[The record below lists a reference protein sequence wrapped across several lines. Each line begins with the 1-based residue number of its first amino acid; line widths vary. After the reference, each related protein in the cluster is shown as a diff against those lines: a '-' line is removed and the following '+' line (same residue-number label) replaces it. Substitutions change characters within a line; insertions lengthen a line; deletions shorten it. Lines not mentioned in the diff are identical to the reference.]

1 MPSVDVV
8 RDLELL
14 VRSRYALII
23 LDTIEDDR
31 ATTVVEYVAAGLGLP
46 LFNWSVEQGLRRAGA
61 DVASYDTGTPA
72 KALAFIAASP
82 IGALYHLEGFGE
94 YLSDAAIVS
103 RLKTAAMHFG
113 QSTGALVISGGGIT
127 IPDAISAIATRVALP
142 ALELADYKR
151 LLDQVVRDTRARM
164 TVEVS
169 LTPDETNQLLGNL
182 RGVTLMEAERI
193 LTRAIVEDGKLDAS
207 DIERVVASK
216 RERVANDGV
225 LQYVPADTGMSDV
238 VGLAGLKTWL
248 AKRRL
253 ILTDTTRALNFG
265 LSFPKGMLLLGVP
278 GCGKSLCAKAVAK
291 EWSLPL
297 LKLDAGSSVRQVH
310 RRDREEFPQGDG
322 HRRARRAGHSLDRR
336 DREGLR
342 RGRRRR
348 RRRPLHAPPRQLP
361 HLAAG
366 PARGCLH
373 GRDRERH
380 RQAPA
385 RSSCAR
391 DASTRSSSWT
401 CPTAAARA
409 QIFSVHLKKRNQ
421 KPERFD
427 LDALAA
433 ASDGFSGS
441 EIEQVVV
448 SLLYSAFAD
457 HSDLTTAMMLA
468 EIKATSPLSRTMAAK
483 IDALREWAQ
492 DKTVSAE

>member
-1 MPSVDVV
+1 VDIV

-46 LFNWSVEQGLRRAGA
+46 LFNWSASQGLRRAGA

-94 YLSDAAIVS
+94 YLSDAAVVS

-127 IPDAISAIATRVALP
+127 IPDAISTIATRVSLP
-142 ALELADYKR
+142 ALEIADYKR
-151 LLDQVVRDTRARM
+151 LLDQVVRDTKTRM

-225 LQYVPADTGMSDV
+225 LQYVSADAGMSDV

-253 ILTDTTRALNFG
+253 ILTDTTRASNFG

-297 LKLDAGSSVRQVH
+297 LKLDAGSLYDKFIGETERNFRKAMDTAERVAPDILWIDEIEKAFASGG
-310 RRDREEFPQGDG
+310 GDADG
-322 HRRARRAGHSLDRR
+322 
-336 DREGLR
+336 GL
-342 RGRRRR
+342 
-348 RRRPLHAPPRQLP
+348 
-361 HLAAG
+361 
-366 PARGCLH
+366 
-373 GRDRERH
+373 
-380 RQAPA
+380 
-385 RSSCAR
+385 
-391 DASTRSSSWT
+391 STRLLGSFLTWLQDRHGDVFVVAT
-401 CPTAAARA
+401 ANDIDKLPPELLRKGRFDEIFFVDLPTPAARA

-421 KPERFD
+421 KPDRFD
-427 LDALAA
+427 LAALAA

-448 SLLYSAFAD
+448 SSLYSAFAANCE
-457 HSDLTTAMMLA
+457 LTTAMIAA